1 MGVANGAISQPNL
14 RALRALREDG
24 LSITQIAVRT
34 GVPRSTVGDLL
45 HGSEMLRSCELC
57 GSGFWTGN
65 AYRRFCCRQHQM
77 KATHMRQQAR
87 RDAARATA

>member
-1 MGVANGAISQPNL
+1 MAVANGAISQPNL

-34 GVPRSTVGDLL
+34 GLPRSTVGDLL
-45 HGSEMLRSCELC
+45 RGSEMLRSCELC

-65 AYRRFCCRQHQM
+65 ANRRFCCHQHRV
-77 KATHMRQQAR
+77 KAANMRLQAR
-87 RDAARATA
+87 EDAARATA